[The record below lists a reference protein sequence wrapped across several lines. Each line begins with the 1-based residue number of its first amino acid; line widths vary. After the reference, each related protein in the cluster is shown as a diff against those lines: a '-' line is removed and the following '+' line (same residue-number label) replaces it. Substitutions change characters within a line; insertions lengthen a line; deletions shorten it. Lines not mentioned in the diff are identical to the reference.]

1 MSGKQDAE
9 QASTVPNTKDNF
21 FASYRV
27 GANLLKSIMK
37 ALKASRYY
45 LLHLTLSL
53 SGIISAQQGWMGG
66 AGPSLAFEQEIFGV
80 NARLYYGP
88 NETFCFGP
96 EVTVF
101 PYQGVAEGY
110 EISLVDLNMNAHYIF
125 ELSHAVGVYPLAG
138 FNYSLERE
146 RLILDKDEIEKENAT
161 GLNYGFGIHFNL
173 NHLFLF
179 SEFKGVTGALNDQ
192 FVTAGIIFSLFK
204 PDSINTH

>member
-1 MSGKQDAE
+1 
-9 QASTVPNTKDNF
+9 
-21 FASYRV
+21 
-27 GANLLKSIMK
+27 MK
-37 ALKASRYY
+37 ALKATKYC
-45 LLHLTLSL
+45 LLHLTFLL
-53 SGIISAQQGWMGG
+53 SGITSAQQGWMGG
-66 AGPSLAFEQEIFGV
+66 IGASLAFEQELFGA

-88 NETFCFGP
+88 NATFCFGP

-110 EISLVDLNMNAHYIF
+110 EIRLVDLNVNAHYIF
-125 ELSHAVGVYPLAG
+125 ELSHTVGVYPLAG

-146 RLILDKDEIEKENAT
+146 RLILDKDEIEKENAA

-192 FVTAGIIFSLFK
+192 FVTVGIIFSLIK
-204 PDSINTH
+204 RENENTH